1 MQQTMFDFL
10 RPSTGVSPNE
20 ATGKPPE
27 EVDGMLAFF
36 GDEYT
41 DIYTRADALED
52 GDLVDVS
59 QMAREAGMPLPT
71 AITRAVF
78 ARLTPSDEE
87 AALGQDF
94 SGRLWDLLNILM
106 YSARRNPNTDTIP
119 FYFLMQEM
127 SEKQRMRQIQVHV
140 IAKLHGGDEG
150 EPVVTIG
157 YPSDF

>member
-10 RPSTGVSPNE
+10 QPSTGVSPTE
-20 ATGKPPE
+20 PTSKPPE
-27 EVDGMLAFF
+27 EADDMLAFF

>member
-10 RPSTGVSPNE
+10 QPSAGAFPNQPASE
-20 ATGKPPE
+20 APE
-27 EVDGMLAFF
+27 EEESLCAFF

-41 DIYTRADALED
+41 SIYTRAEALED

-59 QMAREAGMPLPT
+59 RMAREAGMPLPT
-71 AITRAVF
+71 AITRAVY
-78 ARLTPSDEE
+78 ARLTPSEEE
-87 AALGQDF
+87 AAHGQDF
-94 SGRLWDLLNILM
+94 PGRLWDLLNILM
-106 YSARRNPNTDTIP
+106 YSARRNPNTDTLP

-127 SEKQRMRQIQVHV
+127 SKTKRMHQVQVHV

-157 YPSDF
+157 YPEDF